1 MNKEQVV
8 LVCTLTDTPIKKTNS
23 VFASGCQ
30 LEIVSGLG
38 MGLYSLPLS
47 VLGSYLACTCTGNSV
62 SEFIC
67 VPYGS
72 LYYFLSCVR
81 ESSLTLDEQDA
92 DLWL

>member
-1 MNKEQVV
+1 MEMASWKGVELCDHFLFSMLGAWLAQTWEG
-8 LVCTLTDTPIKKTNS
+8 LVQAVT
-23 VFASGCQ
+23 
-30 LEIVSGLG
+30 
-38 MGLYSLPLS
+38 
-47 VLGSYLACTCTGNSV
+47 V